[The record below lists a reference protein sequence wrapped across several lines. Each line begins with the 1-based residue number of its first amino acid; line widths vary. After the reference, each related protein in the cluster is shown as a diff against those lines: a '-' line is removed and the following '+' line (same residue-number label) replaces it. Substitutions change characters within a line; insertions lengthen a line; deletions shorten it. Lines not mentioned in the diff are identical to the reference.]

1 MYGVESDAVFESV
14 FMTVFRL
21 VWAKWLLLM
30 LCILSGKVLAAE
42 YLPPEQA
49 FPFQVTIVNQSG
61 TKAVVQVEFKI
72 ASGYYMYRDEFAFTV
87 VSPDGRV
94 TQNGGVKMPPAQVKF
109 DENFGKDV
117 AYYHNALRLNVP
129 IKLTGE
135 SEAAFKIV
143 VASRGCADQ
152 GLCYPPRKNQVVL
165 RITPTAGTNDARLS
179 NAASAN
185 TSAGSADSAHKQS
198 PAGSNDEVSINSS
211 AQGNT
216 HSSEQLSPVIEI
228 KPSNSTAGLNDGAT
242 ADTAVRIEPS
252 GATSAASAA
261 SKTLDNSSFAGN
273 LFAQNHIVWALLVVF
288 GLGLLLSLTPCMF
301 PMFPILTVLLAGQQ
315 REQSRWHGFALAL
328 AYVSGMAVVYALIGV
343 VAARTGLALQSYL
356 QNPWVLL
363 GFAALL
369 VLLALS
375 MFDVFQIQMSARWQ
389 AWLQAKTQGKNGYWG
404 AWIMGAASALI
415 ASPCVTAPL
424 VGLISYIAQT
434 GQVTLGGLALLVL
447 AYGMGVP
454 LLLLGAGL
462 GQWLPKSGAW
472 MTRVKNLI
480 GVMMLGVAVWVAQP
494 VWGKYWNALTTQG
507 ATQSSAFERVYSLSE
522 IQARVM
528 SSDKP
533 VLIDLYADWC
543 RSCIEMEH
551 KTFSDPQI
559 AHSMQDFQLLRVDMT
574 QNTAQD
580 TEILKHFGLYGPPGI
595 IVLEGKTGREK
606 GRVVGFE
613 SPAQFGQSL
622 QQMK

>member
-1 MYGVESDAVFESV
+1 
-14 FMTVFRL
+14 MTVLRL
-21 VWAKWLLLM
+21 IGFKWLLL
-30 LCILSGKVLAAE
+30 ILFMVSGKVLAAE

-49 FPFQVTIVNQSG
+49 FPFQATIVNQSG
-61 TKAVVQVEFKI
+61 AKATIQVEFKI
-72 ASGYYMYRDEFAFTV
+72 APGYYMYRDEFAFTV

-117 AYYHNALRLNVP
+117 AYYHNTLRLNVP
-129 IKLTGE
+129 IQSTGE
-135 SEAAFKIV
+135 GEAAFKIV

-152 GLCYPPRKNQVVL
+152 GLCYPPRKNQMVL
-165 RITPTAGTNDARLS
+165 RITPMTGAGVGAALPNATAAHTAPASAETTHQQSTAGANS
-179 NAASAN
+179 AS
-185 TSAGSADSAHKQS
+185 SAGSSTQGAAH
-198 PAGSNDEVSINSS
+198 P
-211 AQGNT
+211 
-216 HSSEQLSPVIEI
+216 SEQLSPVVEI
-228 KPSNSTAGLNDGAT
+228 KPSNSTAGLNDVT
-242 ADTAVRIEPS
+242 ADTGVRIEPS
-252 GATSAASAA
+252 VSTTAV

-315 REQSRWHGFALAL
+315 REQSRWRGFALAL
-328 AYVSGMAVVYALIGV
+328 AYVSGMAAVYALIGV
-343 VAARTGLALQSYL
+343 IAARTGLALQSYL

-389 AWLQAKTQGKNGYWG
+389 SWLQAKTQGKNGYWG
-404 AWIMGAASALI
+404 AYIMGAASALI

-434 GQVTLGGLALLVL
+434 GQVALGGLALLVL

-507 ATQSSAFERVYSLSE
+507 ATQTSAFERVYSLSE
-522 IQARVM
+522 IQARVAN
-528 SSDKP
+528 SDKP

-559 AHSMQDFQLLRVDMT
+559 ARSMQDFQLLRVDMT

-595 IVLEGKTGREK
+595 IVLEAKTGREK

-613 SPAQFGQSL
+613 SPTQFGQSL

>member
-1 MYGVESDAVFESV
+1 
-14 FMTVFRL
+14 MTVLRL
-21 VWAKWLLLM
+21 IGLKWLLL
-30 LCILSGKVLAAE
+30 ILFMVSGKVSAAE

-49 FPFQVTIVNQSG
+49 FPFQATIVNQSG
-61 TKAVVQVEFKI
+61 AKATIQVEFKI
-72 ASGYYMYRDEFAFTV
+72 APGYYMYRDEFAFTV

-117 AYYHNALRLNVP
+117 AYYHNTLRLNVP
-129 IKLTGE
+129 IQSTGE
-135 SEAAFKIV
+135 GEAAFKIV

-152 GLCYPPRKNQVVL
+152 GLCYPPRKNQMVL
-165 RITPTAGTNDARLS
+165 HITPMTGSGVGAALPNATAAHTAPASAETTHQQSTAGANG
-179 NAASAN
+179 AS
-185 TSAGSADSAHKQS
+185 SAGSSTQGAAH
-198 PAGSNDEVSINSS
+198 P
-211 AQGNT
+211 
-216 HSSEQLSPVIEI
+216 SEQLSPVVEI
-228 KPSNSTAGLNDGAT
+228 KPSNSTAGLNDVT
-242 ADTAVRIEPS
+242 ADTGVRIEPS
-252 GATSAASAA
+252 VSTTAV

-315 REQSRWHGFALAL
+315 REQSRWRGFALAL
-328 AYVSGMAVVYALIGV
+328 AYVSGMAAVYALIGV
-343 VAARTGLALQSYL
+343 IAARTGLALQSYL

-389 AWLQAKTQGKNGYWG
+389 SWLQAKTQGKNGYWG
-404 AWIMGAASALI
+404 AYIMGAASALI

-434 GQVTLGGLALLVL
+434 GQVALGGLALLVL

-507 ATQSSAFERVYSLSE
+507 ATQISAFERVYSLSE
-522 IQARVM
+522 IQARVAN
-528 SSDKP
+528 SDKP

-595 IVLEGKTGREK
+595 IVLEAKTGREK

-613 SPAQFGQSL
+613 SPTQFGQSL

>member
-1 MYGVESDAVFESV
+1 
-14 FMTVFRL
+14 MTYQSIKSFFL
-21 VWAKWLLLM
+21 ICLLGLIS
-30 LCILSGKVLAAE
+30 LLPTAQAAE

-49 FPFQVTIVNQSG
+49 FPFQATIVNQNG
-61 TKAVVQVEFKI
+61 AKAMVQVEFKI
-72 ASGYYMYRDEFAFTV
+72 ALGYYMYRDEFAFTV

-94 TQNGGVKMPPAQVKF
+94 TQNGGVKMPPAQMKF

-129 IKLTGE
+129 IQSTGE
-135 SEAAFKIV
+135 GEAAFKIV

-165 RITPTAGTNDARLS
+165 RITPITGSGVGVTQPNATAVPTGVTSAETTRQHSTAGPNG
-179 NAASAN
+179 AS
-185 TSAGSADSAHKQS
+185 SVGL
-198 PAGSNDEVSINSS
+198 S
-211 AQGNT
+211 AQGVA
-216 HSSEQLSPVIEI
+216 HPSEQLSPVVEI
-228 KPSNSTAGLNDGAT
+228 KPSNSTAGLNDVA
-242 ADTAVRIEPS
+242 AVDTAVRIEPS
-252 GATSAASAA
+252 VSTTAVP
-261 SKTLDNSSFAGN
+261 KTLDNSSFAGN
-273 LFAQNHIVWALLVVF
+273 LFVGNSIAWALLVVF

-315 REQSRWHGFALAL
+315 REQSRWRGLALAF
-328 AYVSGMAVVYALIGV
+328 AYVSGMAAVYALIGV
-343 VAARTGLALQSYL
+343 IAARTGLALQSYL
-356 QNPWVLL
+356 QNPWMLL

-389 AWLQAKTQGKNGYWG
+389 SWLQAKTQGKHGYWG
-404 AWIMGAASALI
+404 VCIMGAASALI

-434 GQVTLGGLALLVL
+434 GRVALGGLALLVL

-494 VWGKYWNALTTQG
+494 IWGQYWHTLNTQREKQ
-507 ATQSSAFERVYSLSE
+507 TSVFERVYSLSE
-522 IQARVM
+522 IQARVA

-559 AHSMQDFQLLRVDMT
+559 ARSMQDFQLLRVDMT

-595 IVLEGKTGREK
+595 IVLEVKTGREK

-613 SPAQFGQSL
+613 SPTEFGQSL
-622 QQMK
+622 RHMK

>member
-1 MYGVESDAVFESV
+1 
-14 FMTVFRL
+14 MTYQNIKSFFL
-21 VWAKWLLLM
+21 ICLLGLIS
-30 LCILSGKVLAAE
+30 LLPTAQAAE

-49 FPFQVTIVNQSG
+49 FPFQATIVNQSG
-61 TKAVVQVEFKI
+61 AKATVQVEFKI
-72 ASGYYMYRDEFAFTV
+72 APGYYMYRDEFAFTV

-117 AYYHNALRLNVP
+117 AYYHNALRLSVP
-129 IKLTGE
+129 IQSTGE
-135 SEAAFKIV
+135 GEAAFKIV

-165 RITPTAGTNDARLS
+165 RITPMAGSGVGVTPPNATAASTDARSAETTKKQSTAG
-179 NAASAN
+179 AN
-185 TSAGSADSAHKQS
+185 GTSSAG
-198 PAGSNDEVSINSS
+198 SS
-211 AQGNT
+211 AQGVA
-216 HSSEQLSPVIEI
+216 HPSEQLSPVVEI
-228 KPSNSTAGLNDGAT
+228 KPSNSTAELNDVAA

-252 GATSAASAA
+252 VSTTAV

-273 LFAQNHIVWALLVVF
+273 LFAGNSIAWALLVVF

-315 REQSRWHGFALAL
+315 REQSRWRGLALAF

-343 VAARTGLALQSYL
+343 IAARTGLALQSYL

-389 AWLQAKTQGKNGYWG
+389 SWLQAKTQGKNGYWG
-404 AWIMGAASALI
+404 AWLMGAASALI

-434 GQVTLGGLALLVL
+434 GRVALGGLALLVL

-494 VWGKYWNALTTQG
+494 VWGQYWHALTSQG
-507 ATQSSAFERVYSLSE
+507 ATQTSAFERVYSLSE
-522 IQARVM
+522 IQMRVAN
-528 SSDKP
+528 SDKP

-595 IVLEGKTGREK
+595 IVLEAKTGREK

-613 SPAQFGQSL
+613 SPTQFGQSL
-622 QQMK
+622 QHMK

>member
-1 MYGVESDAVFESV
+1 
-14 FMTVFRL
+14 MTVLRL
-21 VWAKWLLLM
+21 IGLKWLLL
-30 LCILSGKVLAAE
+30 ILFMVSGKVSAAE

-49 FPFQVTIVNQSG
+49 FPFQATIVNQSG
-61 TKAVVQVEFKI
+61 AKATVQVEFKI
-72 ASGYYMYRDEFAFTV
+72 APGYYMYRDEFAFTV

-117 AYYHNALRLNVP
+117 AYYHNTLRLNVP
-129 IKLTGE
+129 IQSTGE
-135 SEAAFKIV
+135 GEAAFKIV

-152 GLCYPPRKNQVVL
+152 GLCYPPRKNQMVL
-165 RITPTAGTNDARLS
+165 HITPMTGSGVGAALPNATAAHTAPASAETTHQQSTAGANG
-179 NAASAN
+179 AS
-185 TSAGSADSAHKQS
+185 SAGSSTQGAAH
-198 PAGSNDEVSINSS
+198 P
-211 AQGNT
+211 
-216 HSSEQLSPVIEI
+216 SEQLSPVVEI
-228 KPSNSTAGLNDGAT
+228 KPSNSTAGLNDVT
-242 ADTAVRIEPS
+242 ADTGVRIEPS
-252 GATSAASAA
+252 VSTTAV

-315 REQSRWHGFALAL
+315 REQSRWRGFALAL
-328 AYVSGMAVVYALIGV
+328 AYVSGMAAVYALIGV
-343 VAARTGLALQSYL
+343 IAARTGLALQSYL

-389 AWLQAKTQGKNGYWG
+389 SWLQAKTQGKNGYWG
-404 AWIMGAASALI
+404 AYIMGAASALI

-434 GQVTLGGLALLVL
+434 GQVALGGLALLVL

-507 ATQSSAFERVYSLSE
+507 ATQTSAFERVYSLSE
-522 IQARVM
+522 IQARVAN
-528 SSDKP
+528 SDKP

-595 IVLEGKTGREK
+595 IVLEAKTGREK

-613 SPAQFGQSL
+613 SPTQFGQSL

>member
-1 MYGVESDAVFESV
+1 
-14 FMTVFRL
+14 MTVLRL
-21 VWAKWLLLM
+21 IGLKWLLLM
-30 LCILSGKVLAAE
+30 LFMVSGKVSAAE

-49 FPFQVTIVNQSG
+49 FPFQATIVNQSG
-61 TKAVVQVEFKI
+61 AKATIQVEFKI
-72 ASGYYMYRDEFAFTV
+72 APGYYMYRDEFAFTV

-117 AYYHNALRLNVP
+117 AYYHNTLRLNVP
-129 IKLTGE
+129 IQSAGE
-135 SEAAFKIV
+135 GEAAFKIV

-152 GLCYPPRKNQVVL
+152 GLCYPPRKNQMVL
-165 RITPTAGTNDARLS
+165 RITPMTGSGVGAALPNATAAHTDTTSAETTHQQSTAGVNS
-179 NAASAN
+179 AS
-185 TSAGSADSAHKQS
+185 SAGSSTQGAAH
-198 PAGSNDEVSINSS
+198 P
-211 AQGNT
+211 
-216 HSSEQLSPVIEI
+216 SEQLSPVVEI
-228 KPSNSTAGLNDGAT
+228 KPSNSSAGLNDVA
-242 ADTAVRIEPS
+242 ADTGVRIEPS
-252 GATSAASAA
+252 VSTTAV

-315 REQSRWHGFALAL
+315 REQSRWRGFALAL
-328 AYVSGMAVVYALIGV
+328 AYVSGMAAVYALIGV
-343 VAARTGLALQSYL
+343 IAARTGLALQSYL

-389 AWLQAKTQGKNGYWG
+389 SWLQAKTQGKNGYWG
-404 AWIMGAASALI
+404 AYIMGAASALI

-434 GQVTLGGLALLVL
+434 GQVALGGLALLVL

-507 ATQSSAFERVYSLSE
+507 ATQTSAFERVYSLSE
-522 IQARVM
+522 IQARVAN
-528 SSDKP
+528 SDKP

-559 AHSMQDFQLLRVDMT
+559 ARSMQDFQLLRVDMT

-595 IVLEGKTGREK
+595 IVLEAKTGREK

-613 SPAQFGQSL
+613 SPTQFGQSL
-622 QQMK
+622 QKMK

>member
-1 MYGVESDAVFESV
+1 
-14 FMTVFRL
+14 MTYQNIKSFFL
-21 VWAKWLLLM
+21 ICLLGLIS
-30 LCILSGKVLAAE
+30 LLPTAQAAE

-49 FPFQVTIVNQSG
+49 FPFQATIVNQSG
-61 TKAVVQVEFKI
+61 AKATVQVEFKI
-72 ASGYYMYRDEFAFTV
+72 APGYYMYRDEFAFTV

-117 AYYHNALRLNVP
+117 AYYHNALRLSVP
-129 IKLTGE
+129 IQSTGE
-135 SEAAFKIV
+135 GEAAFKIV

-165 RITPTAGTNDARLS
+165 RITPITGSGVGVTPPNATAASTDAR
-179 NAASAN
+179 SAE
-185 TSAGSADSAHKQS
+185 TTKKQS
-198 PAGSNDEVSINSS
+198 TAGSNGASSAGSS
-211 AQGNT
+211 AQGVA
-216 HSSEQLSPVIEI
+216 HPSEQLSPVVEI
-228 KPSNSTAGLNDGAT
+228 KPSNSTAELNDVAA

-252 GATSAASAA
+252 VSTTVV

-273 LFAQNHIVWALLVVF
+273 LFAGNSIAWALLVVF

-315 REQSRWHGFALAL
+315 REQSRWRGLALAF

-343 VAARTGLALQSYL
+343 IAARTGLALQSYL

-389 AWLQAKTQGKNGYWG
+389 SWLQAKTQGKNGYWG
-404 AWIMGAASALI
+404 AYIMGAASALI

-434 GQVTLGGLALLVL
+434 GQVALGGLALLVL

-494 VWGKYWNALTTQG
+494 VWGQYWHALTSQG
-507 ATQSSAFERVYSLSE
+507 ATQTSAFERVYSLSE
-522 IQARVM
+522 IQMRVAN
-528 SSDKP
+528 SDKP

-595 IVLEGKTGREK
+595 IVLEAKTGREK

-613 SPAQFGQSL
+613 SPTQFGQSL
-622 QQMK
+622 QHMK

>member
-1 MYGVESDAVFESV
+1 
-14 FMTVFRL
+14 MTVLRL
-21 VWAKWLLLM
+21 IGLKWLLL
-30 LCILSGKVLAAE
+30 ILFMVSGKVSAAE

-49 FPFQVTIVNQSG
+49 FPFQATIVNQSG
-61 TKAVVQVEFKI
+61 AKATIQVEFKI
-72 ASGYYMYRDEFAFTV
+72 APGYYMYRDEFAFTV

-117 AYYHNALRLNVP
+117 AYYHNTLRLNVP
-129 IKLTGE
+129 IQSTGE
-135 SEAAFKIV
+135 GEAAFKIV

-152 GLCYPPRKNQVVL
+152 GLCYPPRKNQMVL
-165 RITPTAGTNDARLS
+165 RITPMTGSGVGAALPNATAAHTAPASAETTHQQSTAGANS
-179 NAASAN
+179 AS
-185 TSAGSADSAHKQS
+185 SAGSSTQGAAH
-198 PAGSNDEVSINSS
+198 P
-211 AQGNT
+211 
-216 HSSEQLSPVIEI
+216 SEQLSPVVEI
-228 KPSNSTAGLNDGAT
+228 KPSNSTAGLNDVT
-242 ADTAVRIEPS
+242 ADTGVRIEPS
-252 GATSAASAA
+252 VSTTAV

-315 REQSRWHGFALAL
+315 REQSRWRGFALAL
-328 AYVSGMAVVYALIGV
+328 AYVSGMAAVYALIGV
-343 VAARTGLALQSYL
+343 IAARTGLALQSYL

-389 AWLQAKTQGKNGYWG
+389 SWLQAKTQGKNGYWG
-404 AWIMGAASALI
+404 AYIMGAASALI

-434 GQVTLGGLALLVL
+434 GQVALGGLALLVL

-507 ATQSSAFERVYSLSE
+507 ATQTSAFERVYSLSE
-522 IQARVM
+522 IQARVAN
-528 SSDKP
+528 SDKP

-559 AHSMQDFQLLRVDMT
+559 ARSMQDFQLLRVDMT

-595 IVLEGKTGREK
+595 IVLEAKTGREK

-613 SPAQFGQSL
+613 SPTQFGQSL

>member
-1 MYGVESDAVFESV
+1 
-14 FMTVFRL
+14 MTYQNIKSFFL
-21 VWAKWLLLM
+21 ICLLGLIS
-30 LCILSGKVLAAE
+30 LLPTAQAAE

-49 FPFQVTIVNQSG
+49 FPFQATIVNQSG
-61 TKAVVQVEFKI
+61 AKATVQVEFKI
-72 ASGYYMYRDEFAFTV
+72 APGYYMYRDEFAFTV

-117 AYYHNALRLNVP
+117 AYYHNALRLSVP
-129 IKLTGE
+129 IQSTGE
-135 SEAAFKIV
+135 GEAAFKIV

-165 RITPTAGTNDARLS
+165 RITPMAGSGVGVTPPNATAASTGVTSAETPRQQSTAGPNG
-179 NAASAN
+179 AS
-185 TSAGSADSAHKQS
+185 SAG
-198 PAGSNDEVSINSS
+198 SS
-211 AQGNT
+211 AQGVA
-216 HSSEQLSPVIEI
+216 HPSEQLSPVVEI
-228 KPSNSTAGLNDGAT
+228 KPSNSTAGLNEVAA

-252 GATSAASAA
+252 VSTTAV

-273 LFAQNHIVWALLVVF
+273 LFAGNSIAWALLVVF

-315 REQSRWHGFALAL
+315 REQSRWRGFALAL
-328 AYVSGMAVVYALIGV
+328 AYVSGMAAVYALIGV
-343 VAARTGLALQSYL
+343 IAARTGLALQSYL

-389 AWLQAKTQGKNGYWG
+389 SWLQAKTQGKNGYWG
-404 AWIMGAASALI
+404 AYIMGAASALI

-434 GQVTLGGLALLVL
+434 GQVALGGLALLVL

-494 VWGKYWNALTTQG
+494 VWGQYWHALTSQG
-507 ATQSSAFERVYSLSE
+507 ATQTSAFERVYSLSE
-522 IQARVM
+522 IQMRVAN
-528 SSDKP
+528 SDKP

-559 AHSMQDFQLLRVDMT
+559 ARSMRDFQLLRVDMT

-595 IVLEGKTGREK
+595 IVLEAKTGREK

-613 SPAQFGQSL
+613 SPTQFGQSL

>member
-1 MYGVESDAVFESV
+1 
-14 FMTVFRL
+14 MTVLRL
-21 VWAKWLLLM
+21 IGLKWLLL
-30 LCILSGKVLAAE
+30 ILFMVSGKVSAAE

-49 FPFQVTIVNQSG
+49 FPFQATIVNQSG
-61 TKAVVQVEFKI
+61 AKATVQVEFKI
-72 ASGYYMYRDEFAFTV
+72 APGYYMYRDEFAFTV

-117 AYYHNALRLNVP
+117 AYYHNTLRLNVP
-129 IKLTGE
+129 IQSTGE
-135 SEAAFKIV
+135 GEAAFKIV

-152 GLCYPPRKNQVVL
+152 GLCYPPRKNQMVL
-165 RITPTAGTNDARLS
+165 RITPMTGSGVGAALPNATAAHTAPASAETTHQQSTAGANS
-179 NAASAN
+179 AS
-185 TSAGSADSAHKQS
+185 SAGSSTQGAAH
-198 PAGSNDEVSINSS
+198 P
-211 AQGNT
+211 
-216 HSSEQLSPVIEI
+216 SEQLSPVVEI
-228 KPSNSTAGLNDGAT
+228 KPSNSTAGLNDVT
-242 ADTAVRIEPS
+242 ADTGVRIEPS
-252 GATSAASAA
+252 VSTTAV

-315 REQSRWHGFALAL
+315 REQSRWRGFALAL
-328 AYVSGMAVVYALIGV
+328 AYVSGMAAVYALIGV
-343 VAARTGLALQSYL
+343 IAARTGLALQSYL

-389 AWLQAKTQGKNGYWG
+389 SWLQAKTQGKNGYWG
-404 AWIMGAASALI
+404 AYIMGAASALI

-434 GQVTLGGLALLVL
+434 GQVALGGLALLVL

-507 ATQSSAFERVYSLSE
+507 ATQTSAFERVYSLSE
-522 IQARVM
+522 IQARVAN
-528 SSDKP
+528 SDKP

-595 IVLEGKTGREK
+595 IVLEAKTGREK

-613 SPAQFGQSL
+613 SPTQFGQSL

>member
-1 MYGVESDAVFESV
+1 
-14 FMTVFRL
+14 MTVLRL
-21 VWAKWLLLM
+21 IGFKWLLL
-30 LCILSGKVLAAE
+30 ILFMVSGKVSAAE

-49 FPFQVTIVNQSG
+49 FPFQATIVNQSG
-61 TKAVVQVEFKI
+61 AKATIQVEFKI
-72 ASGYYMYRDEFAFTV
+72 APGYYMYRDEFAFTV

-117 AYYHNALRLNVP
+117 AYYHNTLRLNVP
-129 IKLTGE
+129 IQSTGE
-135 SEAAFKIV
+135 GEAAFKIV

-152 GLCYPPRKNQVVL
+152 GLCYPPRKNQMVL
-165 RITPTAGTNDARLS
+165 RITPMTGSGVGAALPNATAAHTAPASAETTHQQSTAGANS
-179 NAASAN
+179 AS
-185 TSAGSADSAHKQS
+185 SAGSSTQGAAH
-198 PAGSNDEVSINSS
+198 P
-211 AQGNT
+211 
-216 HSSEQLSPVIEI
+216 SEQLSPVVEI
-228 KPSNSTAGLNDGAT
+228 KPSNSTAGLNDVT
-242 ADTAVRIEPS
+242 ADTGVRIEPS
-252 GATSAASAA
+252 VSTTAV

-315 REQSRWHGFALAL
+315 REQSRWRGFALAL
-328 AYVSGMAVVYALIGV
+328 AYVSGMAAVYALIGV
-343 VAARTGLALQSYL
+343 IAARTGLALQSYL

-389 AWLQAKTQGKNGYWG
+389 SWLQAKTQGKNGYWG
-404 AWIMGAASALI
+404 AYIMGAASALI

-434 GQVTLGGLALLVL
+434 GQVALGGLALLVL

-507 ATQSSAFERVYSLSE
+507 ATQTSAFERVYSLSE
-522 IQARVM
+522 IQARVAN
-528 SSDKP
+528 SDKP

-559 AHSMQDFQLLRVDMT
+559 ARSMQDFQLLRVDMT

-595 IVLEGKTGREK
+595 IVLEAKTGREK

-613 SPAQFGQSL
+613 SPTQFGQSL

>member
-1 MYGVESDAVFESV
+1 
-14 FMTVFRL
+14 MTVLRL
-21 VWAKWLLLM
+21 IGLKWLLLM
-30 LCILSGKVLAAE
+30 LFMVSGKVSAAE

-49 FPFQVTIVNQSG
+49 FPFQATIVNQSG
-61 TKAVVQVEFKI
+61 SKATIQVEFKI
-72 ASGYYMYRDEFAFTV
+72 APGYYMYRDEFAFTV

-117 AYYHNALRLNVP
+117 AYYHNTLRLNVP
-129 IKLTGE
+129 IQSTGE
-135 SEAAFKIV
+135 GEAAFKIV

-152 GLCYPPRKNQVVL
+152 GLCYPPRKNQMVL
-165 RITPTAGTNDARLS
+165 RITPMTGSGVGAALPNATAAHTAPASAETTHQQSTAGANS
-179 NAASAN
+179 AS
-185 TSAGSADSAHKQS
+185 SAGSSTQGAAH
-198 PAGSNDEVSINSS
+198 P
-211 AQGNT
+211 
-216 HSSEQLSPVIEI
+216 SEQLSPVVEI
-228 KPSNSTAGLNDGAT
+228 KPSNSTAGLNDVT
-242 ADTAVRIEPS
+242 ADTGVRIEPS
-252 GATSAASAA
+252 VSTTAV

-315 REQSRWHGFALAL
+315 REQSRWRGFALAL
-328 AYVSGMAVVYALIGV
+328 AYVSGMAAVYALIGV
-343 VAARTGLALQSYL
+343 IAARTGLALQSYL

-389 AWLQAKTQGKNGYWG
+389 SWLQAKTQGKNGYWG
-404 AWIMGAASALI
+404 AYIMGAASALI

-434 GQVTLGGLALLVL
+434 GQVALGGLALLVL

-507 ATQSSAFERVYSLSE
+507 ATQTSAFERVYSLSE
-522 IQARVM
+522 IQARVAN
-528 SSDKP
+528 SDKP

-559 AHSMQDFQLLRVDMT
+559 ARSMQDFQLLRVDMT

-595 IVLEGKTGREK
+595 IVLEAKTGREK

-613 SPAQFGQSL
+613 SPTQFGQSL